1 MESKIVALS
10 TVGIEDGLDLYD
22 FLIGDSETVLLSFKS
37 VRDRLIVTNK
47 KLLVID
53 IQGILGKKK
62 EYMVIPLSKITAFS
76 CESAGSFDL
85 DAELKIWGSGIN
97 QIQFE
102 FIKGTDIRPLAKVL
116 NNAIC

>member
-47 KLLVID
+47 KI
-53 IQGILGKKK
+53 IS
-62 EYMVIPLSKITAFS
+62 Y
-76 CESAGSFDL
+76 
-85 DAELKIWGSGIN
+85 
-97 QIQFE
+97 
-102 FIKGTDIRPLAKVL
+102 
-116 NNAIC
+116 